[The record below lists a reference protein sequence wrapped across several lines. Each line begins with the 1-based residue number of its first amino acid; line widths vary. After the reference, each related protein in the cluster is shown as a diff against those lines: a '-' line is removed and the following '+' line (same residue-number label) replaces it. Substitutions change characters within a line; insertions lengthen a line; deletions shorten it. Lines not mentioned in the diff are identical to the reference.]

1 MIKNNVD
8 ILLISEAKIDSSFP
22 TAQFHIDGFTIY
34 RRDRNEN
41 GGGLLLY
48 MRWCSVNSIENRSQF
63 RSTLCWVKYK
73 ENKSLLCSPYN
84 PNKKNLINKH

>member
-22 TAQFHIDGFTIY
+22 RAQFHVDGFTIY
-34 RRDRNEN
+34 RCDRNEN

-48 MRWCSVNSIENRSQF
+48 MR
-63 RSTLCWVKYK
+63 
-73 ENKSLLCSPYN
+73 
-84 PNKKNLINKH
+84 